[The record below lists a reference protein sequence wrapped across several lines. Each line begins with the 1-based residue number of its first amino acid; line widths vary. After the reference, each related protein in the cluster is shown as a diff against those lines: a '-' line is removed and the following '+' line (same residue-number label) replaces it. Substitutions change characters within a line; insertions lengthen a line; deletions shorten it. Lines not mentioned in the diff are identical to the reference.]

1 MVTSESEASGS
12 PQASKAAEG
21 AVKARP
27 QKHDSVLDKVL
38 RLLSSVRFGVT
49 MLMILLGMCIIGML
63 IMQVEVE
70 GFQEYYQRLTPAQRL
85 VYGSLGLFDIYHAW
99 YFTFLLA
106 VTGLN
111 IILASIDR
119 FPTAWQYY
127 SNPKA
132 SASPNFI
139 RAQMYNHEAEVMK
152 RPSVM
157 ADDVKAAWKK
167 HGFRAKIKEDG
178 GRITVF
184 AQKNLWNRFGAYVVH
199 VALITIFI
207 GGFLTNRYGVGGM
220 MEIRPGKS
228 SSTFNT
234 FQMTLDGPR
243 TSTAMLPVSDDGRT
257 RIEIECTDLQQTLI
271 RPEGGLEASNTIDW
285 FSHVKIKDGD
295 HVEEA
300 VVHLNNPYDYRG
312 YRLFQSQFTAV
323 GNARQITIRLEPV
336 SGGEARE
343 VTIPRN
349 GSAEVEGIGRIAYTE
364 FFPDFKFEEGPTTA
378 SGDYNNPAAQLEVT
392 SPAGQKRGMF
402 AFNPQLAEQLYSQAS
417 GLAAERGVENPLL
430 LNGNRVLLKG
440 FEKVALGHTLSIQY
454 DPGRLPVYAGFT
466 LLVVALCGVFFF
478 AHQRM
483 WAVIEPSGSG
493 SKVYF
498 GGNTNRNRPAFEG
511 RFNLLVSSVIG
522 GGKYEPS
529 HKAE

>member
-1 MVTSESEASGS
+1 MVTSESEASGN

-21 AVKARP
+21 SVKARA

-38 RLLSSVRFGVT
+38 QLLSSVRFGVT
-49 MLMILLGMCIIGML
+49 MLMILLGMCVIGML

-70 GFQEYYQRLTPAQRL
+70 GFQEYYQRLSPAQRL

-119 FPTAWQYY
+119 FPTAWQYH
-127 SNPKA
+127 SKPKT

-139 RAQMYNHEAEVMK
+139 RAQMFNREAETVK
-152 RPSVM
+152 RPTAM
-157 ADDVKAAWKK
+157 ADEVRAAWKRR
-167 HGFRAKIKEDG
+167 GFRPKVKEDG
-178 GRITVF
+178 SRITVF

-199 VALITIFI
+199 VALITIFV

-234 FQMTLDGPR
+234 FQMTLEGQR
-243 TSTAMLPVSDDGRT
+243 TAPAMLPFS
-257 RIEIECTDLQQTLI
+257 IECTDLQQRLI
-271 RPEGGLEASNTIDW
+271 RPEGGLDASNTIDW
-285 FSHVKIKDGD
+285 LSYVKIKDGD
-295 HVEEA
+295 REKDA
-300 VVHLNNPYDYRG
+300 VVQLNHPFDYRG

-323 GNARQITIRLEPV
+323 GNAREITIRLEPI

-349 GSAEVEGIGRIAYTE
+349 GSKDVEGVGTIKYTD
-364 FFPDFKFEEGPTTA
+364 FFPDFKFEQGPTTA
-378 SGDYNNPAAQLEVT
+378 SGEYNNPAAQLEVVT
-392 SPAGQKRGMF
+392 PGGQTRGMF
-402 AFNPQLAEQLYSQAS
+402 AFNPQLAEQLYAQAS

-430 LNGNRVLLKG
+430 LSGNRVLLKS

-454 DPGRLPVYAGFT
+454 DPGRIPVYVGFT
-466 LLVVALCGVFFF
+466 LLVLALCGVFFF
-478 AHQRM
+478 SHQRV

-493 SKVYF
+493 SKIFF

-522 GGKYEPS
+522 GGKDEPS